1 MEHSYHIQRYQPP
14 PHRRNRNAANNIFIS
29 EQAEQQRRILNITST
44 AQNETPFALSLS
56 LQFWNKQNTG
66 AESTPNYFNRKEQHN
81 PPPNKRT
88 CSRKEINA
96 LQADEDTIPY
106 SARTIIIDHYH
117 TGGNNTFQYG
127 RAETPFA
134 LYGQSTTRKGY
145 YLPYI
150 AL

>member
-29 EQAEQQRRILNITST
+29 EQAEQQPRILNITST

-56 LQFWNKQNTG
+56 LQFWNRQNTG
-66 AESTPNYFNRKEQHN
+66 AETTSNYFNRKEQHN

-96 LQADEDTIPY
+96 LQAEDTIPY
-106 SARTIIIDHYH
+106 SAQTIIIDQ
-117 TGGNNTFQYG
+117 TTQEEIIPFNMDKQK
-127 RAETPFA
+127 TPFA
-134 LYGQSTTRKGY
+134 L
-145 YLPYI
+145 
-150 AL
+150 

>member
-1 MEHSYHIQRYQPP
+1 MKRPLPYSYHFNFGRSRTQEHIKPR
-14 PHRRNRNAANNIFIS
+14 
-29 EQAEQQRRILNITST
+29 LITSYM
-44 AQNETPFALSLS
+44 E
-56 LQFWNKQNTG
+56 
-66 AESTPNYFNRKEQHN
+66 EQHN
-81 PPPNKRT
+81 IPPNKRT

-106 SARTIIIDHYH
+106 SAQTIIIRPYH

-127 RAETPFA
+127 QVETRP
-134 LYGQSTTRKGY
+134 LPYGQPTSRKGY